1 LKNLL
6 AMTCVAAT
14 LAGGVVAQDRVDRG
28 HPGGMSRGVGRGEF
42 PAGGRGGF
50 EPARPGGYGRGGPM
64 PGPPA
69 YGRGGPVYAQPRSGS
84 PAYGHGGPAYPPQRY
99 GPPPGYGPYPQQP
112 YGGSPAFGGQWR
124 DQQEFLRQGVRQ
136 GQLAPLG
143 RVISAIRQHTPGR
156 QLDAGL
162 EYQGSRLVY
171 RVRWMT
177 ENGRRVDYIVDAAT
191 GAIVSGR

>member
-1 LKNLL
+1 MRRLQILL
-6 AMTCVAAT
+6 AMACTAAA
-14 LAGGVVAQDRVDRG
+14 LAGAVLAQERDDRG
-28 HPGGMSRGVGRGEF
+28 RAPPGMSHGMGRGEF
-42 PAGGRGGF
+42 PAGGRGGY
-50 EPARPGGYGRGGPM
+50 EGPRA
-64 PGPPA
+64 GA
-69 YGRGGPVYAQPRSGS
+69 YGRGGPGYGPPQSGP
-84 PAYGHGGPAYPPQRY
+84 PAYVRGPYPPQRY
-99 GPPPGYGPYPQQP
+99 GPPPGYGGYPAP

-124 DQQEFLRQGVRQ
+124 DQQEFLREGVRQ

-143 RVISAIRQHTPGR
+143 RVIGSIRQHTPGR

-162 EYQGSRLVY
+162 EYQGARLVY

>member
-1 LKNLL
+1 
-6 AMTCVAAT
+6 M
-14 LAGGVVAQDRVDRG
+14 
-28 HPGGMSRGVGRGEF
+28 
-42 PAGGRGGF
+42 
-50 EPARPGGYGRGGPM
+50 
-64 PGPPA
+64 
-69 YGRGGPVYAQPRSGS
+69 
-84 PAYGHGGPAYPPQRY
+84 QRY
-99 GPPPGYGPYPQQP
+99 GAPPPYGGGYAPS

-124 DQQEFLRQGVRQ
+124 DQQDFLREGVRQ

-143 RVISAIRQHTPGR
+143 RVIGAIRQHTPGR

-162 EYQGSRLVY
+162 EYQGARLVY

>member
-1 LKNLL
+1 MRRLQILL
-6 AMTCVAAT
+6 AMTCAAAA
-14 LAGGVVAQDRVDRG
+14 LAGVVLAQDRDGRG
-28 HPGGMSRGVGRGEF
+28 RAPPAMSRGMGRGDF
-42 PAGGRGGF
+42 PAGGRVAY
-50 EPARPGGYGRGGPM
+50 ETPRPGAYGRGAPVYGPPRSGPPDYGRGG
-64 PGPPA
+64 
-69 YGRGGPVYAQPRSGS
+69 
-84 PAYGHGGPAYPPQRY
+84 YPPQSY
-99 GPPPGYGPYPQQP
+99 GPRPGYGGYPSP

-143 RVISAIRQHTPGR
+143 RVIGAIRQHTPGR

-162 EYQGSRLVY
+162 EYQGARLVY

>member
-1 LKNLL
+1 VRRLQILV
-6 AMTCVAAT
+6 AVTGVAAALT
-14 LAGGVVAQDRVDRG
+14 GAVLAQEHDDRG
-28 HPGGMSRGVGRGEF
+28 HPPPTMSRGMGRGEF
-42 PAGGRGGF
+42 PAGGRGAY
-50 EPARPGGYGRGGPM
+50 EPPRSGAYGRGGPM
-64 PGPPA
+64 YGSPTRSVAPP
-69 YGRGGPVYAQPRSGS
+69 YGR
-84 PAYGHGGPAYPPQRY
+84 GGPAYPPQRY
-99 GPPPGYGPYPQQP
+99 GPPPGYGAEPPS

-124 DQQEFLRQGVRQ
+124 DQQDFLREGVRQ

-143 RVISAIRQHTPGR
+143 RVIGSIRQHTPGR

-162 EYQGSRLVY
+162 EYQGARLVY